1 MDNFPV
7 PQMDMS
13 QRLQLTKMVKDT
25 NAIDQTNL
33 IRHLKHSNIL
43 LEETNRLLDIL
54 KKYECPL
61 KDKSLE
67 DARMECAIASNWL
80 FTYYTDI
87 FNRILKSELDIS
99 MFHKFIDILKQI
111 EDGTVD
117 QHEASFRVGTI
128 LKEIYID
135 SALKKSEKLD
145 AAAASAESG
154 QNTNDNKLHEPKIM
168 TWNDYKNKKNNNNN
182 NKLFSLKLQKNI

>member
-1 MDNFPV
+1 
-7 PQMDMS
+7 
-13 QRLQLTKMVKDT
+13 
-25 NAIDQTNL
+25 
-33 IRHLKHSNIL
+33 
-43 LEETNRLLDIL
+43 
-54 KKYECPL
+54 
-61 KDKSLE
+61 
-67 DARMECAIASNWL
+67 MECAIASNWL